1 MSNALINFHIEDGSP
16 LGGDATL
23 DDISDYYGEKIAK
36 LVDEVL
42 RVRVAL
48 GRSHNI
54 IRAFVNHFEYILEDA
69 KEVLEKDVHETR
81 N

>member
-16 LGGDATL
+16 MGVDATL

-54 IRAFVNHFEYILEDA
+54 IRAFMDKYEYVAEDA
-69 KEVLEKDVHETR
+69 REVLEKDGFETR
-81 N
+81 V